1 MNETR
6 DTYEIDILRLLRA
19 MLKNWWVMVI
29 PALIFAV
36 LVYSYI
42 TMYVPTQYRAT
53 VAMFVKMETGV
64 NTSTG
69 LDTARKMLDSHTK
82 LATRKET
89 ADMIYEYL
97 EKEGPTNGS
106 YSPEAIHGMI
116 QASYNSEN
124 FFIDISVTCG
134 DAEDASRIVN
144 MVAQVLPIMAGP
156 DGYDFPTE
164 ITIHP
169 DAMAEGAAPAL
180 SKNLTRN
187 TMIGFLLGILLGAAV
202 IVLREIFDDR
212 IQSEDWLKQTF
223 KDEIPLLAV
232 IPSADRTGRKY
243 GYNSYDRYSTYY
255 RSSKGTGKTEG

>member
-36 LVYSYI
+36 LVYTYI
-42 TMYVPTQYRAT
+42 SMYVPTQYRAT
-53 VAMFVKMETGV
+53 VPMFVRMQSTSSVSSELNAAKQMMESYKTLV
-64 NTSTG
+64 TS
-69 LDTARKMLDSHTK
+69 
-82 LATRKET
+82 KET
-89 ADMIYEYL
+89 ASLIHTYL
-97 EKEGPTNGS
+97 EAEGPTNGS
-106 YSPEAIHGMI
+106 YTATDIQGMI
-116 QASYNSEN
+116 TAFYNLN
-124 FFIDISVTCG
+124 DLYINISVTCG

-144 MVAQVLPIMAGP
+144 MAAQVLPIMAGP

-187 TMIGFLLGILLGAAV
+187 TVIGFLLGFLLGAVV

-223 KDEIPLLAV
+223 KEEIPLLAV
-232 IPSADRTGRKY
+232 IPSAERTDRKY
-243 GYNSYDRYSTYY
+243 GYGYDR
-255 RSSKGTGKTEG
+255 SSDKNTDKTKS